1 MAVAVKPFTGEFVA
15 DRNHSSAL
23 FTVQH
28 IKVSRFRASFADV
41 EARLAADEEGLRLEG
56 RARVDSISIVD
67 PPELREHVVSG
78 QDFFDAGEH
87 PEIRFRSSRLDFGDD
102 GSVRVLGDLE
112 LRGITRPIEASG
124 TYRLPVTDPFGAMRA
139 AIELAATIDR
149 REWGFGWQ
157 MPLPDGDDALGW
169 EVELDVRLELV
180 QER

>member
-41 EARLAADEEGLRLEG
+41 DAHLAADEEGTRLEG
-56 RARVDSISIVD
+56 RARVDSISIAD

-112 LRGITRPIEASG
+112 LRGITHPIEASG
-124 TYRLPVTDPFGAMRA
+124 TYRPPVADPYGATRA

-149 REWGFGWQ
+149 RGWGFGWQ
-157 MPLPDGDDALGW
+157 MPLPDGEDVLGW
-169 EVELDVRLELV
+169 QVELDVRLELV
-180 QER
+180 QEL

>member
-1 MAVAVKPFTGEFVA
+1 MAVAVKPFKGELVA

-28 IKVSRFRASFADV
+28 IKVSRFRASFADID
-41 EARLAADEEGLRLEG
+41 ARLAADEEGMRLEG
-56 RARVDSISIVD
+56 RARVDSISIAD

-102 GSVRVLGDLE
+102 GTVRVLGDLE
-112 LRGITRPIEASG
+112 LRGVTRPIEASG
-124 TYRLPVTDPFGAMRA
+124 TYRPPIADPFGATRA

-157 MPLPDGDDALGW
+157 MPLPDGGDALGW